1 MSTTETSAPWVGRSI
16 PRKEDLRLL
25 RGRGQYL
32 ADIALPGMLHL
43 VFARSAQAHARL
55 QAVDGARA
63 RAMRGVVAVVTGEDI
78 RREIQPLPIKVV
90 QPNLTAKYPTF
101 WPLAVGKVCF
111 HGEPIAAVVA
121 TDKYVA
127 EDAAR
132 AITARYDPLPVVTD
146 VEAAVQPSAPR
157 LNEDWDD
164 NVMFSVDFGEDVSA
178 LMAQADV
185 VVRGRFRAH
194 RVGVT
199 PLETRGVLAQWAEP
213 DGMTVWITNQRPH
226 VERLA
231 LADVLGIPAQQMRV
245 IAPRDQGGAFGT
257 KAPFYREEILVC
269 YLARKLKRPVRWVE
283 TREEHLMAVSQE
295 RDQIHDLELAARRD
309 GRILAMRDRVLGDV
323 GDAKEGVYWGY
334 LMPFIGAAL
343 LPNGY
348 DLPKLDVKLRCVVT
362 NKSALSPARAFGSFP
377 SRFAMDRAVDMLA
390 RRLGLETADVIRIN
404 LIKDLPHTTATGVY
418 YDSGDYRRV
427 LDTLLEKVDLPA
439 FRREQDSAR
448 RQGRYVGIGF
458 GTGTAFSGVASEV
471 LVPVENQPGYGA
483 ATVRIDPRG
492 KVFLAEGDA
501 PHGQGHETVFAQVAA
516 DEFGIHP
523 DDVVLS
529 YGDTTTTPFGSGT
542 IGARGASYTVSAVV
556 EACRHLKAKM
566 ARILAHDLKL
576 AGAGPED
583 FDFAGGEIVYRRDPT
598 KRRGFAAHADR
609 IVMGPLDLPAG
620 DYGGLEHTAFFEA
633 AKPMYGFS
641 AHAAMVEVNPESG
654 EFKVLRYVTME
665 DVGRA
670 INPRMVES
678 QVQGG
683 VIQGLSNTIY
693 EQFVYDA
700 EGQQQST
707 SFLTYRMA
715 SAADVPTVEVYHA
728 DTPCPLTPLG
738 TRGLGE
744 GVPGP
749 VPAALTNAV
758 VDALTPFGFEFT
770 TLPLRPERI
779 WAALHGK
786 AAGGAAEA
794 PKVV

>member
-1 MSTTETSAPWVGRSI
+1 MSTVRTPSPWVGRSI
-16 PRKEDLRLL
+16 ARKEDLRLL
-25 RGRGQYL
+25 KGRGQYI
-32 ADIALPGMLHL
+32 ADILLPGMLHL
-43 VFARSAQAHARL
+43 VFARSTQAHARIRRL
-55 QAVDGARA
+55 DVTRA
-63 RAMRGVVAVVTGEDI
+63 RGMRGVLAVVTGEDV
-78 RREIQPLPIKVV
+78 RTEIQPLPVKVV

-121 TDKYVA
+121 TDKYLA
-127 EDAAR
+127 EDAAL
-132 AITARYDPLPVVTD
+132 AITAEYDPLPVVTD
-146 VEAAVQPSAPR
+146 PEAALRPDAPR

-164 NVMFSVDFGEDVSA
+164 NVMFSIDFGEDVSA
-178 LMAQADV
+178 LIAEADV
-185 VVRGRFRAH
+185 VVRERFRVH

-199 PLETRGVLAQWAEP
+199 PLEPRGVLARWEEP
-213 DGMTVWITNQRPH
+213 EGMTVWITNQRPH

-231 LADVLGIPAQQMRV
+231 LADVLEIPAQQMRV

-269 YLARKLKRPVRWVE
+269 HLARQLGRPIRWIE

-295 RDQIHDLELAARRD
+295 RDQIHDLEVAARRD
-309 GRILAMRDRVLGDV
+309 GRILAIRDRALGDV

-343 LPNGY
+343 MPNGY
-348 DLPKLDVKLRCVVT
+348 DIPKLDIKLRCVVT

-377 SRFAMDRAVDMLA
+377 TRFAMDRALDMLA
-390 RRLGLETADVIRIN
+390 RRLGLETAAVMRVN
-404 LIKDLPHTTATGVY
+404 LIKELPHTTATGVY
-418 YDSGDYRRV
+418 YDSGDYRNV
-427 LDTLLEKVDLPA
+427 FDTLLAKVDLLR
-439 FRREQDSAR
+439 FRKEQAAAESEGR
-448 RQGRYVGIGF
+448 RIGIGF
-458 GTGTAFSGVASEV
+458 ATGTAFSGVSSEV

-483 ATVRIDPRG
+483 AAVRIDPRG

-501 PHGQGHETVFAQVAA
+501 PHGQGHETVFAQAAA

-529 YGDTTTTPFGSGT
+529 YGDTTSTPFGSGT

-576 AGAGPED
+576 PDAGPED
-583 FDFAGGEIVYRRDPT
+583 FDFVDGEIVYRRDST
-598 KRRGFAAHADR
+598 KRRAFAAHADR

-620 DYGGLEHTAFFEA
+620 ESGGLEHTAFFEA

-641 AHAAMVEVNPESG
+641 AHAAVVEVDPESG
-654 EFKVLRYVTME
+654 QFKILRYLTVE
-665 DVGRA
+665 DVGRP

-683 VIQGLSNTIY
+683 VVQGLSNTMY
-693 EQFVYDA
+693 EQFVYDSN
-700 EGQQQST
+700 GQQLST
-707 SFLTYRMA
+707 SFATYRMA
-715 SAADVPTVEVYHA
+715 SAADVPNVEVYHA

-749 VPAALTNAV
+749 VPATLANAV
-758 VDALTPFGFEFT
+758 VDALAPLGVEITS
-770 TLPLRPERI
+770 LPLRPDRL
-779 WAALHGK
+779 WAAIQARRRHIQ
-786 AAGGAAEA
+786 
-794 PKVV
+794 

>member
-1 MSTTETSAPWVGRSI
+1 MSTTETRSSWVGRSVA
-16 PRKEDLRLL
+16 RKEDLRLL
-25 RGRGQYL
+25 LGHGQYL
-32 ADIALPGMLHL
+32 ADLVLPGMLHL
-43 VFARSAQAHARL
+43 AFARSALAHGRIRR
-55 QAVDGARA
+55 VDVSRA
-63 RAMRGVVAVVTGEDI
+63 RAMRGVVAVVTGEDVQ
-78 RREIQPLPIKVV
+78 REIQPLPVKVV

-132 AITARYDPLPVVTD
+132 AITAEYDPLPVVTD
-146 VEAAVQPSAPR
+146 PEVALRPDAPR

-164 NVMFSVDFGEDVSA
+164 NVMFSIDFGEDVEE

-185 VVRGRFRAH
+185 VVRARFRVH

-199 PLETRGVLAQWAEP
+199 PLEPRGVLARWEDP
-213 DGMTVWITNQRPH
+213 DGLTVWITNQRPH

-231 LADVLGIPAQQMRV
+231 LADVLRIPAQQVRV

-257 KAPFYREEILVC
+257 KAPFYREEILIC
-269 YLARKLKRPVRWVE
+269 HLARKLGRPVRWVE
-283 TREEHLMAVSQE
+283 SREEHLMAISQE
-295 RDQIHDLELAARRD
+295 RDQIHDLDVAVRRD
-309 GRILAMRDRVLGDV
+309 GRIIAIRDRALGDV

-377 SRFAMDRAVDMLA
+377 TRFAMDRAVDMVA
-390 RRLGLETADVIRIN
+390 RRLGLETAEVVRAN
-404 LIKDLPHTTATGVY
+404 LIKNLPHTTATGVY

-427 LDTLLEKVDLPA
+427 FDTLVDKVNLAA
-439 FRREQDSAR
+439 FRKEQAAAWNA
-448 RQGRYVGIGF
+448 GRYIGIGF
-458 GTGTAFSGVASEV
+458 STGTAFSGVASEV
-471 LVPVENQPGYGA
+471 LVSVENQPGYGA
-483 ATVRIDPRG
+483 AAVRIDPRG

-501 PHGQGHETVFAQVAA
+501 PHGQGHETVFAQAAA

-523 DDVVLS
+523 DDVVLT
-529 YGDTTTTPFGSGT
+529 YGDTISTPFGSGT
-542 IGARGASYTVSAVV
+542 IGARAASYTVSAVV
-556 EACRHLKAKM
+556 EACRHLKGKM

-576 AGAGPED
+576 ADAKAED
-583 FDFAGGEIVYRRDPT
+583 FDFVDGEIVYRRDPT
-598 KRRGFAAHADR
+598 KRRSFAAHADR
-609 IVMGPLDLPAG
+609 IVMAPLDLPPG
-620 DYGGLEHTAFFEA
+620 ESGGLEHTAFFEA

-641 AHAAMVEVNPESG
+641 AHAAIVEVDRESG
-654 EFKVLRYVTME
+654 QFKILRYLTVE
-665 DVGRA
+665 DVGRP
-670 INPRMVES
+670 INPRMIES

-683 VIQGLSNTIY
+683 VVQGMSNTMY

-700 EGQQQST
+700 EGQQQT
-707 SFLTYRMA
+707 TTFATYRLA
-715 SAADVPTVEVYHA
+715 SAADVPNVEVHHA
-728 DTPCPLTPLG
+728 DTLCPLTPLG

-758 VDALTPFGFEFT
+758 VDALAPLGVEITS
-770 TLPLRPERI
+770 LPLRPDRI
-779 WAALHGK
+779 WAAIQ
-786 AAGGAAEA
+786 AA
-794 PKVV
+794 KRT